1 MDKDGP
7 HLPRG
12 ILNPKPPNVA
22 TSIYL
27 PPVPS
32 APFFKKKPSMHNGEI
47 VLTFLLTDAETAECF
62 FSGAL
67 NPHSKPTLYLLR
79 VI

>member
-32 APFFKKKPSMHNGEI
+32 APFFKK
-47 VLTFLLTDAETAECF
+47 
-62 FSGAL
+62 
-67 NPHSKPTLYLLR
+67 NPPCTMVRLF
-79 VI
+79 